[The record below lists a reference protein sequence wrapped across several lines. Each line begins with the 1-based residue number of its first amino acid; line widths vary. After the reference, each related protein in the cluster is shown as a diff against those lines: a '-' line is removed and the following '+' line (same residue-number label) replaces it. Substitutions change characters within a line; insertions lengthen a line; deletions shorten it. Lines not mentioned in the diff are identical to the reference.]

1 MDYAKEMPLAGEFT
15 SDSGRKVTVRSA
27 TFSQVAALAT
37 AGDSAATVKASKA
50 LVDSCASVEGLDP
63 ALAPSDALTVRDCQ
77 KIVKMAQG
85 DGADFD

>member
-37 AGDSAATVKASKA
+37 
-50 LVDSCASVEGLDP
+50 CASVEGLDP